1 MAERKGMRV
10 LVTGGGGF
18 IGSHLVDVLLAA
30 GHEVWVF
37 DNWST
42 GRPSNLV
49 DAYAHKPGV
58 HTHAD
63 SVAWWHGVR
72 RAFGEFLP
80 EVVFH
85 LAAQTDVRVSVT
97 DPTHDMLTNAEGT
110 VNVLKACLEFGV
122 RRFVLAS
129 TAAVYGHHAEPVDL
143 GTPYAPISPYGAS
156 KAAAEGY
163 AAMFDRLTTMQAMQ
177 APDPARAIGEALRC
191 TTVIMSNVYGPRQRP
206 GAGAVN
212 IFARALL
219 AGEPVTLYGDGRN
232 VRDYVYVE
240 DAVRTLQWAGGC
252 LPADRRAS
260 WPPRVLC
267 GTGAGTSDGML
278 LSMVAREVTEQT
290 GVPVALDELTV
301 LKPARPEDIR
311 SMVFAGERVG
321 RIPLAEGV
329 RRTVEAL
336 RKELAL

>member
-1 MAERKGMRV
+1 MAERKGKRV
-10 LVTGGGGF
+10 LVSGGGGF
-18 IGSHLVDVLLAA
+18 IGSHLVDALLAA

-58 HTHAD
+58 HTHVG
-63 SVAWWHGVR
+63 SVSWWHDVKQ
-72 RAFGEFLP
+72 AFGESLP

-85 LAAQTDVRVSVT
+85 LAAQTDVRISVT
-97 DPTHDMLTNAEGT
+97 DPVHDMVTNVEGT
-110 VNVLKACLEFGV
+110 LNVLRACDEFGV

-129 TAAVYGHHAEPVDL
+129 SAAVYGHHTDPVDL

-163 AAMFDRLTTMQAMQ
+163 AAMFDRLATYRGVLT
-177 APDPARAIGEALRC
+177 IGEAPNC

-219 AGEPVTLYGDGRN
+219 AGEPMTLYGDGHN
-232 VRDYVYVE
+232 VRDYVYVT

-252 LPADRRAS
+252 LPADYRS
-260 WPPRVLC
+260 WWPSRVLC
-267 GTGAGTSDGML
+267 GTGVGTTDADL
-278 LSMVAREVTEQT
+278 LSVVAREVERQAGAPMWVEGLTEARPT
-290 GVPVALDELTV
+290 
-301 LKPARPEDIR
+301 RPEDIR

-329 RRTVEAL
+329 RLTVEAL
-336 RKELAL
+336 RKELGL